1 MASPVLS
8 FRLDEEIVSQLDKLA
23 EATDRDRLYHVKRAM
38 ARYLEAESWHLQAI
52 EVGIEAADAG
62 KLTDLAAVKAKWV
75 SRAENRNN
83 RPSGQ

>member
-8 FRLDEEIVSQLDKLA
+8 FRLDEELVTQLDKLA

-75 SRAENRNN
+75 SRAKNRTD
-83 RPSGQ
+83 RSSAE